1 MILNVAV
8 THAGTC
14 KAMYN
19 TKKNTEQSHVCY
31 TRHPVCIQCAGLS
44 AVHQLCPKLDS
55 LCLSDQRLVMYTVV
69 ALLVDK
75 QQNQAF
81 IVQKLHKKL
90 RTGQVNWLS
99 NKLYTNSS
107 F

>member
-1 MILNVAV
+1 MILKVGV

-19 TKKNTEQSHVCY
+19 TKKTQVCY

-44 AVHQLCPKLDS
+44 AVHQLCPQLDS
-55 LCLSDQRLVMYTVV
+55 LYLSDHHLVVYTVV

-81 IVQKLHKKL
+81 IIQKLHKKL
-90 RTGQVNWLS
+90 RRGQVNWLS
-99 NKLYTNSS
+99 NKLYTNSI